1 MKRLKGDL
9 NFFLISVFLQ
19 YVISNLPNNRKTVF
33 LLKLVIIRAHSLAK
47 YDQKLL
53 NCFPVVQYLT
63 ILNTLIYKMI
73 KIVG

>member
-53 NCFPVVQYLT
+53 NCFPVVQNLT
-63 ILNTLIYKMI
+63 ILNILIYKMI